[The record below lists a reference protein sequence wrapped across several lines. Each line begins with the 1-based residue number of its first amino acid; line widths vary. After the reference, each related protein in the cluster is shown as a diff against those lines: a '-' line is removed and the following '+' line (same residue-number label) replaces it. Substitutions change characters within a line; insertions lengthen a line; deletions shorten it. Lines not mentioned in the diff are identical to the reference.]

1 MRTME
6 TQFKQQIRSEELKL
20 AMMKESL
27 KETLEGEGQAECKT
41 HGIASIFPKQG
52 QPADPGKAKHK
63 DWSKKRHVN
72 QPRVTLS
79 VVYISPRMKRN
90 GSFLFFAN
98 LCR

>member
-6 TQFKQQIRSEELKL
+6 IQFRQQIRSEELKV

-27 KETLEGEGQAECKT
+27 KETLEGEEQGECQAQ
-41 HGIASIFPKQG
+41 GIASIFTRQG

-79 VVYISPRMKRN
+79 VVYISHH
-90 GSFLFFAN
+90 G
-98 LCR
+98 